1 MSDLVPRKKGSL
13 VSRERLE
20 RQGMTGIVSTAA
32 GLGLLLLRGLT
43 SVGAGFSI
51 SGLIVGG
58 VLAVAGVG
66 LSSGEK
72 ADRIGGGIIAAGG
85 ILTAVASLPVVGALA
100 SGLMWLGGVGLLG
113 AGVVNIVR
121 FVRGLRARR

>member
-1 MSDLVPRKKGSL
+1 MSDLVPRKKGGL
-13 VSRERLE
+13 ASREQLE
-20 RQGMTGIVSTAA
+20 RQGMTGIVSSAA

-43 SVGAGFSI
+43 SFGAGFSLP
-51 SGLIVGG
+51 GLIVGG
-58 VLAVAGVG
+58 ALTVAGAG
-66 LSSGEK
+66 LSAGKK

-85 ILTAVASLPVVGALA
+85 VLTAVASLPVVGGLA

-121 FVRGLRARR
+121 FARGLRARR

>member
-1 MSDLVPRKKGSL
+1 
-13 VSRERLE
+13 
-20 RQGMTGIVSTAA
+20 MTGIVSSAA

-43 SVGAGFSI
+43 SFGAGLS
-51 SGLIVGG
+51 
-58 VLAVAGVG
+58 AGK
-66 LSSGEK
+66 K

-85 ILTAVASLPVVGALA
+85 VLTAVASLPVVGGLA

-121 FVRGLRARR
+121 FARGLRARR